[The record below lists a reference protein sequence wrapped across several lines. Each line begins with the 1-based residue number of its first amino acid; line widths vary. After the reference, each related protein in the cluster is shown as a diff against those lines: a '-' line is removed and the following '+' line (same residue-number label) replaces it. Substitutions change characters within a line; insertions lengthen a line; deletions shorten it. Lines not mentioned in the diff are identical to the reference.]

1 MPKTLIHNRNL
12 IKLPLAVFLVAFF
25 IAGCPE
31 EEKAKSMD
39 NSQESAIEAKKSQ
52 DKPGNQDYEQATFAA
67 GCFWGIQAAFDK
79 VPGVK
84 STMVGYTGGK
94 TENPTYMQV
103 CSDKTGHA
111 EAVLIEYD
119 PNEISYKQ
127 LVDVF
132 WQIHDPTTLNRQGPD
147 FGTQYR
153 SAIFYHNEEQKK
165 AAEIS
170 KQNLQKSGKFENPIV
185 TEIVPASAFYKAED
199 YHQQYFQK
207 NQNVTCHI
215 PEFTLKPQKVVK
227 TEEEWKKQLTKMQYE
242 VTRKK
247 ATEPPF
253 SGKYDNFFEKGIY
266 RCVVCGNVLF
276 TSETKFDSGCGWPSF
291 YEAASDEKIEKKTDR
306 SHGMVRT
313 EVICSRCG
321 AHLGHLFKDA
331 PQTPTSLRYCIN
343 SAALDFEEKKEEK
356 K

>member
-1 MPKTLIHNRNL
+1 MSLTLF
-12 IKLPLAVFLVAFF
+12 LAAFF
-25 IAGCPE
+25 IVGCPD

-39 NSQESAIEAKKSQ
+39 NPHKFEIETQKSQ
-52 DKPGNQDYEQATFAA
+52 YRPENQDYEKATFAA
-67 GCFWGIQAAFDK
+67 GCFWGIQAAYET

-84 STMVGYTGGK
+84 STLVGYTGGK
-94 TENPTYMQV
+94 TENPTYRQV

-111 EAVLIEYD
+111 EAVLIEYNR
-119 PNEISYKQ
+119 NEITYEQ
-127 LVDVF
+127 LLDVF

-147 FGTQYR
+147 FGSQYR

-165 AAEIS
+165 AAELS
-170 KQNLQKSGKFENPIV
+170 KQNLQKSGKFKKPIV

-207 NQNVTCHI
+207 NKNVTCHI
-215 PEFTLKPQKVVK
+215 PEFALQPQKVVK

-247 ATEPPF
+247 ATESPF
-253 SGKYDNFFEKGIY
+253 SGKYDNFFEKGAY
-266 RCVVCGNVLF
+266 KCVACGNVLF
-276 TSETKFDSGCGWPSF
+276 SSETKFDAGCGWPSF
-291 YEAASDEKIEKKTDR
+291 YEATSDEKIEKKPDR

-331 PQTPTSLRYCIN
+331 PQTPTGLRYCIN
-343 SAALDFEEKKEEK
+343 SAALDFEEKK
-356 K
+356 